1 MSIPLN
7 TIYSY
12 FETGDFPTQ
21 EQFQASWSSFWHKDE
36 SIPTNKIAGLDN
48 LLQNKADKNIF
59 ETHVSNPDSHANYL
73 AKKDASNLN
82 NDNIQAW
89 KSALGVGELPENI
102 ATVDDANNIGNVY
115 TKSQSDSKYMFSE
128 DFLNDEGEI
137 LAERIEALG
146 LTNLIEAVE
155 TNIVDFATNNSAYTF
170 EDNDFIAIPVN
181 GENYSLYMFKGGEK
195 TDKNNYLPTGISNVT
210 IGMVEGLQASLNNKV
225 DKPTSDGKFYIKR
238 ESGVT
243 TTELLANETLATVV
257 NRNNYSPKGIA
268 FLEETN
274 GTGIPGANGVLG
286 ANKTTYS
293 FFFGNMN
300 AAHTGVYNI
309 AIGYSSLPSVTSG
322 QINSV
327 IGHYAGKDLTTG
339 GANTIMGYESGTG
352 VTTGNDNT
360 LIGVS
365 AGYNLKG
372 GTGNSMLGKWTGC
385 FIAGSNNTF
394 LGYQAGQYWGSGGS
408 GLWSSNI
415 VIGGGT
421 SGHPNGIWGENNLI
435 IGSNIELI
443 GAQSNKFII
452 NNFLAKDNNFYKTHF
467 IEGNFADR
475 WLRFDTSLQVLRLP
489 VADASFTKNV
499 VAKPDGTFGLEN
511 KVDYIPL
518 SGTTAGKP
526 VTGEI
531 EFSTEGGGAI
541 KSGVAKISVAD
552 GYTTILSGDPVGERA
567 EVLVSPLQVS
577 LSQGLNKH
585 INLTQWLDSIDV
597 GAPSEGPGMVGQ
609 YYHGD
614 HYVDNSFVQ
623 KRWVEEKLQD
633 SGRNYKIYRALLK
646 GIRGTFEPLFVE
658 LENTLGDIQWSR
670 AGVGQFVGNLQG
682 AFQGDKVWINSK
694 INTTLNGVYPD
705 CHAARATDD
714 SVYVNVFDMDSKSPL
729 DFETEIGIIEIYI
742 YN

>member
-1 MSIPLN
+1 
-7 TIYSY
+7 
-12 FETGDFPTQ
+12 
-21 EQFQASWSSFWHKDE
+21 
-36 SIPTNKIAGLDN
+36 
-48 LLQNKADKNIF
+48 
-59 ETHVSNPDSHANYL
+59 
-73 AKKDASNLN
+73 
-82 NDNIQAW
+82 
-89 KSALGVGELPENI
+89 
-102 ATVDDANNIGNVY
+102 
-115 TKSQSDSKYMFSE
+115 
-128 DFLNDEGEI
+128 
-137 LAERIEALG
+137 
-146 LTNLIEAVE
+146 
-155 TNIVDFATNNSAYTF
+155 
-170 EDNDFIAIPVN
+170 
-181 GENYSLYMFKGGEK
+181 
-195 TDKNNYLPTGISNVT
+195 
-210 IGMVEGLQASLNNKV
+210 
-225 DKPTSDGKFYIKR
+225 
-238 ESGVT
+238 
-243 TTELLANETLATVV
+243 
-257 NRNNYSPKGIA
+257 
-268 FLEETN
+268 
-274 GTGIPGANGVLG
+274 
-286 ANKTTYS
+286 
-293 FFFGNMN
+293 MN

-541 KSGVAKISVAD
+541 KSGVANFSC
-552 GYTTILSGDPVGERA
+552 
-567 EVLVSPLQVS
+567 
-577 LSQGLNKH
+577 
-585 INLTQWLDSIDV
+585 
-597 GAPSEGPGMVGQ
+597 
-609 YYHGD
+609 
-614 HYVDNSFVQ
+614 
-623 KRWVEEKLQD
+623 RW
-633 SGRNYKIYRALLK
+633 
-646 GIRGTFEPLFVE
+646 
-658 LENTLGDIQWSR
+658 
-670 AGVGQFVGNLQG
+670 
-682 AFQGDKVWINSK
+682 
-694 INTTLNGVYPD
+694 
-705 CHAARATDD
+705 
-714 SVYVNVFDMDSKSPL
+714 
-729 DFETEIGIIEIYI
+729 I
-742 YN
+742 YNHLIWRSCR